1 MAKKG
6 KRGFKFTVAELKHL
20 LDVIDESFPIGNPD
34 WKKVWHEHSAAYPM
48 IEWTDEL
55 PQHKFQE
62 LVCKKNNRW
71 PYLSSLCLWGQA
83 NLKENCYFYQ

>member
-34 WKKVWHEHSAAYPM
+34 
-48 IEWTDEL
+48 
-55 PQHKFQE
+55 
-62 LVCKKNNRW
+62 
-71 PYLSSLCLWGQA
+71 
-83 NLKENCYFYQ
+83 